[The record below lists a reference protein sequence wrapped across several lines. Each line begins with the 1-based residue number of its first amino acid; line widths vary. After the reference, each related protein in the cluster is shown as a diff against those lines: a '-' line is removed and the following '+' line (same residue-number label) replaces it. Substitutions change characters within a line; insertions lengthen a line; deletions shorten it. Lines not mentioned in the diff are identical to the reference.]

1 MYKKTLFTL
10 FSRIS
15 KYTDIH
21 SQKKGKERQN
31 DDNENVTFAQ
41 FVPLNNNFLKCEN
54 GGRRSLKNVYRQN
67 TEKKHSSN

>member
-1 MYKKTLFTL
+1 MYKKNTFYFIFQNKQIYRHT
-10 FSRIS
+10 S
-15 KYTDIH
+15 T
-21 SQKKGKERQN
+21 KKGEERQN

-67 TEKKHSSN
+67 TEKKTFI